1 MTLLIFAPNF
11 QKNLTDL
18 LNQIWVMVD
27 WQINDSNDFI
37 INYIFFT
44 RLHWNYKVAAVQTGI
59 SFFGRFVQNLD
70 IKLQNWSWKN
80 RPKKEGGSH
89 FTCQAIR
96 TSTDYGRLIT
106 RFQILYCPNLYPNSL
121 PNRKFCKMYE
131 NLKFLKWISNANH
144 EPGFYSDKFWTDTIT
159 KNTLKYLRT

>member
-96 TSTDYGRLIT
+96 TSTDYGRMIT
-106 RFQILYCPNLYPNSL
+106 RSQILYGQKQYPN
-121 PNRKFCKMYE
+121 PNRKPCKMYE
-131 NLKFLKWISNANH
+131 NLDFWKKKWLSIAKSQTRETNGQNL
-144 EPGFYSDKFWTDTIT
+144 SW
-159 KNTLKYLRT
+159 